1 MSLIP
6 WKKQDTHPSLA
17 RSPLGAANPLA
28 RSPLGAIQQEM
39 NRMFNQFF
47 DGFPMLESFPAFP
60 AVSISENTKT
70 ITVTAEIPG
79 IAANELE
86 VSVDGDVLTLHGEK
100 KDEKTDEKDNWH
112 RVERS
117 YGSFIR
123 RIELPSAVDAAHAEA
138 TLEKGVLTLKLAKT
152 ADDKGKKIKVQAK

>member
-1 MSLIP
+1 MNLVP
-6 WKKQDTHPSLA
+6 WKKDNNSFPL
-17 RSPLGAANPLA
+17 SPLGAA
-28 RSPLGAIQQEM
+28 QQEM
-39 NRMFNQFF
+39 NRMFNRFF
-47 DGFPMLESFPAFP
+47 DGFPTLEGFTAFP
-60 AVSISENTKT
+60 PVSVSENGKT

-86 VSVDGDVLTLHGEK
+86 VSVEGDVLTLHGEK
-100 KDEKTDEKDNWH
+100 KDEKKDEKDNWY

-123 RIELPSAVDAAHAEA
+123 RIALPSAVDAAHAEA

-152 ADDKGKKIKVQAK
+152 ANDKGKKIKVQAK